1 MDYLS
6 GVVERITYSNEE
18 TGFSVIKIK
27 SKGFSDLV
35 TVVGNLAAVNVG
47 STIKLKGEWKYDSKY
62 GRQFNVI
69 EYTEVI
75 PATIAGIEKYL
86 GSGLIKGIGPVYAKR
101 IVRYFK
107 EDTIRVIDEEPDRLT
122 EVEGIGEKRLEMIKK
137 AWKEQKEIKNV
148 MLFLQSNGVS
158 TAFAVKIYKTYG
170 NQSINMV
177 KSNPY
182 RLADDIWGIG
192 FKTADKIAFQ
202 LGFDKNSYERCRSGI
217 IYILNEFSNDG
228 HCYAEREQLI
238 SECKKILELEEE
250 LIESTLNRLIE
261 EKLVILDKDN
271 IIYLPPFYYSEVGV
285 SNRIKDIQVFQA
297 IISNIDIDRLISQI
311 QKEYGIKYDEIQLQA
326 IKTAVN
332 SKFMVLTGGPGTGKT
347 TTTLA
352 IIKIFQKL
360 GKRVLLAAPTGRA
373 AKRLSE
379 TTGMEAKTIHRLLEY
394 KPPEGYKINEK
405 NPLDC
410 DVLIVDETSMV
421 DIILFYNLLK
431 AVTNDTAVIL
441 IGDVDQLPS
450 VGAGNVLRDIIDSG
464 VVNVVRLERIFRQA
478 MGSAIITNA
487 HRINKG
493 QMPILKNLKNK
504 DFFFIEEEE
513 PDKIPEIIKDLC
525 TKRLPGYYKIDP
537 INDIQVLCPMQK
549 GDAGAQNMNIVLQE
563 ALNPTEVCIKYGG
576 IVYRLNDKV
585 MQIKNNYDKNVFNGD
600 IGTIVEIDME
610 DKTLVIR
617 FDENNVNYDV
627 TELDEIVLAYATTVH
642 KSQGSEYKIV
652 IAPFTMQHYI
662 MLQRNLLYTCVTRA
676 KKVFILIGSKKAV
689 AIAVSNNKIQR
700 RNTRLSARLTE
711 K

>member
-1 MDYLS
+1 
-6 GVVERITYSNEE
+6 
-18 TGFSVIKIK
+18 
-27 SKGFSDLV
+27 
-35 TVVGNLAAVNVG
+35 
-47 STIKLKGEWKYDSKY
+47 
-62 GRQFNVI
+62 
-69 EYTEVI
+69 
-75 PATIAGIEKYL
+75 
-86 GSGLIKGIGPVYAKR
+86 
-101 IVRYFK
+101 
-107 EDTIRVIDEEPDRLT
+107 
-122 EVEGIGEKRLEMIKK
+122 
-137 AWKEQKEIKNV
+137 
-148 MLFLQSNGVS
+148 
-158 TAFAVKIYKTYG
+158 
-170 NQSINMV
+170 
-177 KSNPY
+177 
-182 RLADDIWGIG
+182 
-192 FKTADKIAFQ
+192 
-202 LGFDKNSYERCRSGI
+202 
-217 IYILNEFSNDG
+217 
-228 HCYAEREQLI
+228 
-238 SECKKILELEEE
+238 
-250 LIESTLNRLIE
+250 
-261 EKLVILDKDN
+261 
-271 IIYLPPFYYSEVGV
+271 
-285 SNRIKDIQVFQA
+285 
-297 IISNIDIDRLISQI
+297 
-311 QKEYGIKYDEIQLQA
+311 
-326 IKTAVN
+326 
-332 SKFMVLTGGPGTGKT
+332 
-347 TTTLA
+347 
-352 IIKIFQKL
+352 
-360 GKRVLLAAPTGRA
+360 
-373 AKRLSE
+373 LSE

-410 DVLIVDETSMV
+410 DVLIVDETSMFY
-421 DIILFYNLLK
+421 IILFYNLLK

-504 DFFFIEEEE
+504 DFFFIKEEE

-525 TKRLPGYYKIDP
+525 AKRLPGYYKIDP

-563 ALNPTEVCIKYGG
+563 ALNPTEVSIKYGG

-585 MQIKNNYDKNVFNGD
+585 MQTRNNYDKNVFNGD

-617 FDENNVNYDV
+617 FDEYNVNYDV

-689 AIAVSNNKIQR
+689 AIAVSNNKIKR
-700 RNTRLSARLTE
+700 RNTRLSARLAE